1 MKTINF
7 DNGVREYA
15 LNGDEKNVI
24 RVNVSDVNLMHRL
37 AQLENKVNEML
48 GGAQSGELT
57 GEALFKLDTELKAA
71 VNEAFGADICTPAF
85 GAVNCLSP
93 VSDGRTIFE
102 SFFEAFLPAIKE
114 DIESF
119 AKARAEKA
127 AAYVSAAEEFE

>member
-37 AQLENKVNEML
+37 ALLENKVNEML
-48 GGAQSGELT
+48 GGTQTEELT

-119 AKARAEKA
+119 AKVRAEKA